1 MIVTAIVKVL
11 KLLKTQV
18 KHINAIILDDIIY
31 DDSLSAFKPYM
42 TTKNSA
48 SVRLISEA
56 IILLIKLFPIV

>member
-31 DDSLSAFKPYM
+31 DDSLS
-42 TTKNSA
+42 
-48 SVRLISEA
+48 VRVISEA